1 MDEELIRAACEAAN
15 CKYPDMEVM
24 ANFKREV
31 TPSVV
36 IGLIDG
42 LRHAKG
48 MAAINDAR
56 ANGAAETIQHLRDDI
71 AELRAKLPSQGGEA
85 VEVVCITQGGC
96 NVTWTAT
103 KELTPAGT
111 ALMSVRQH
119 QRILAASVGSAEP
132 VAYAAFADNGNIR
145 MWCRSAIGMCELFDA
160 HGNKAVPLYTHPADQ
175 VADDLTMVK
184 VLRELLE
191 QIAVELEHD
200 NDRYLLGRELRAL
213 LASAEGGSE

>member
-1 MDEELIRAACEAAN
+1 MAEELIRAACEAAN
-15 CKYPDMEVM
+15 CKYPDMEAM

-71 AELRAKLPSQGGEA
+71 AELRARLPSQGGEA
-85 VEVVCITQGGC
+85 VGVWLQSSNKERYADLLVIGNPDDIYAG
-96 NVTWTAT
+96 AYDT
-103 KELTPAGT
+103 K
-111 ALMSVRQH
+111 
-119 QRILAASVGSAEP
+119 I
-132 VAYAAFADNGNIR
+132 
-145 MWCRSAIGMCELFDA
+145 
-160 HGNKAVPLYTHPADQ
+160 PLYTHPADQ

-184 VLRELLE
+184 VSRELANIAALHLE
-191 QIAVELEHD
+191 NSGYTET
-200 NDRYLLGRELRAL
+200 GKKLRAL
-213 LASAEGGSE
+213 LNGGRDE

>member
-1 MDEELIRAACEAAN
+1 MAEELIRAACEAAN

-71 AELRAKLPSQGGEA
+71 AELRAQLPSQGGEA
-85 VEVVCITQGGC
+85 VEVVG
-96 NVTWTAT
+96 WRRLDRPY
-103 KELTPAGT
+103 ELTAYP
-111 ALMSVRQH
+111 SVCAMWH
-119 QRILAASVGSAEP
+119 GVGYP
-132 VAYAAFADNGNIR
+132 VQA
-145 MWCRSAIGMCELFDA
+145 
-160 HGNKAVPLYTHPADQ
+160 LYTHPADQ

-184 VLRELLE
+184 VPRELLE

-200 NDRYLLGRELRAL
+200 NDRYFLGRELRAL
-213 LASAEGGSE
+213 LNGGRS

>member
-15 CKYPDMEVM
+15 CKYPDMEAM

-71 AELRAKLPSQGGEA
+71 AKLRAQLPSQGGEA
-85 VEVVCITQGGC
+85 VAMRQRFSQIEDEIM
-96 NVTWTAT
+96 
-103 KELTPAGT
+103 AGKHT
-111 ALMSVRQH
+111 
-119 QRILAASVGSAEP
+119 AASVFTQMRT
-132 VAYAAFADNGNIR
+132 AA
-145 MWCRSAIGMCELFDA
+145 
-160 HGNKAVPLYTHPADQ
+160 LYTHPADQ
-175 VADDLTMVK
+175 VAEGV
-184 VLRELLE
+184 VAQLREAFPLFDETGLSE
-191 QIAVELEHD
+191 TEHHCEWNILRERKRLHAVLD
-200 NDRYLLGRELRAL
+200 AL
-213 LASAEGGSE
+213 SASGKGVKL